1 GESGCG
7 KSVTAHSILRI
18 VEEPGRI
25 VGGQIMLQRD
35 ARTLDLVSLS
45 PNGRTMRSIRTG
57 VIAYVFQEP
66 MSAFSPV
73 HTIGN
78 QICEAIQ
85 YHLRISKRDARDRG
99 IELL

>member
-1 GESGCG
+1 
-7 KSVTAHSILRI
+7 
-18 VEEPGRI
+18 
-25 VGGQIMLQRD
+25 
-35 ARTLDLVSLS
+35 
-45 PNGRTMRSIRTG
+45 MRSIRTG

-85 YHLRISKRDARDRG
+85 LHRRVNKREARERG
-99 IELL
+99 IELLRRVVSPAPSSAWTSTPSS